1 MKFKKNILATIILAT
16 SLPVL
21 AHQAEVSL
29 QQDGASWY
37 AYFDSQSIDWK
48 NKNSILDND
57 PDEITFT
64 GMASGTYSVSL
75 IGMEWGSSSADPIQ
89 FTSITLNGVNADIH
103 KNYFKLDYVNTINK
117 PLTLTLDGDLQE
129 TGASYKGVIRI
140 SAVPEPETYAMFLAG
155 LGLMGGIARRRK
167 QK

>member
-1 MKFKKNILATIILAT
+1 MKFNKSILATVILAT

-37 AYFDSQSIDWK
+37 ADFDSRTIDW
-48 NKNSILDND
+48 NNSNPILDND
-57 PDEITFT
+57 PDVITFT
-64 GMASGTYSVSL
+64 GLASGTYSVSL
-75 IGMEWGSSSADPIQ
+75 LGLEDAEISSADPIK
-89 FTSITLNGVNADIH
+89 FTSISLSGVNV
-103 KNYFKLDYVNTINK
+103 NFFKKVFMLDAVNTNAPFK
-117 PLTLTLDGDLQE
+117 LTLTGALQDV
-129 TGASYKGVIRI
+129 GAYYKGTIQV

>member
-1 MKFKKNILATIILAT
+1 MKFNKSILATVILAT

-37 AYFDSQSIDWK
+37 ADFDSRTIDW
-48 NKNSILDND
+48 NNPNPILDND
-57 PDEITFT
+57 PDVITFT
-64 GMASGTYSVSL
+64 GLASGTYSVAL
-75 IGMEWGSSSADPIQ
+75 LGMEYGLGDPIK
-89 FTSITLNGVNADIH
+89 FTSISLSGVNVDIY
-103 KNYFKLDYVNTINK
+103 KKVFMLDAVNTNAPFK
-117 PLTLTLDGDLQE
+117 LTLTGALQDV
-129 TGASYKGVIRI
+129 GAYYKGTIQV